1 MEPLLKALKELP
13 ARFKSLPSGA
23 RAGILGGLTLAVLI
37 GIGTSILS
45 SGTSYQYAFT
55 NLTPE
60 DSTEAGS
67 ALKAANIPFRTE
79 ANGSALAV
87 PATQVHEA
95 RLLLAAAGLPRGGG
109 VGFELFDRGDLGASE
124 FTQRVNLRRAT
135 EGELARTIGRLAAV
149 RSARV
154 HLTLPERG
162 LFRDEDRKPS
172 AAVVLN
178 LQPGR
183 VMQERELAGVR
194 HLVASSVA
202 GLDPNTVSIL
212 DGRGTVLSG
221 DRSESARLSS
231 QQHEVESALEQ
242 RIVQLLEPA
251 VGAGAVVAKVTAT
264 LDTSEV
270 ETTSDSYDGDN
281 QVVRSERKTTETTG
295 SEGAGASSGVAG
307 AAANVP
313 LGAATGGGTSGGN
326 RAQSTH
332 EDDTKNYEISKKVT
346 HTVTRA
352 PRITKLSAA
361 VLIDG
366 VDGKPRADAEIRR
379 LSDLA
384 KSAMGYDVQRG
395 DAFDISS
402 APFAKS
408 SEQGSGPTPIWARPE
423 IQSIGKTAG
432 VLLAAGAFV
441 IFLFMRFGKITAG
454 SGSGSNAAG
463 MALLKPGSSVAELEA
478 MLTRRGLGPVGSASA
493 ADGSAALRDRA
504 RELSKADPARAA
516 HLLRAWIAS
525 DSESKERA
533 RV

>member
-1 MEPLLKALKELP
+1 MEPLFRTLKELP
-13 ARFKSLPSGA
+13 GRFKSLPG
-23 RAGILGGLTLAVLI
+23 GIKAAIIGGIMVAALI
-37 GIGTSILS
+37 GVGTAVLS

-60 DSTEAGS
+60 DSTEAGG
-67 ALKAANIPFRTE
+67 ALKAAGIPFRSE
-79 ANGSALAV
+79 ANGSALSV
-87 PATQVHEA
+87 PSSKVHEA

-135 EGELARTIGRLAAV
+135 EGELARTIGRLSAV

-172 AAVVLN
+172 ASVVLN

-183 VMQERELAGVR
+183 VMQERELAGIR
-194 HLVASSVA
+194 HLVASSVT

-212 DGRGTVLSG
+212 DGRGAVLSG
-221 DRSESARLSS
+221 DKTESARLAS
-231 QQHEVESALEQ
+231 QQREVESALEQ

-270 ETTSDSYDGDN
+270 ETTSDSYDGDG
-281 QVVRSERKTTETTG
+281 QVVRSERKTTTQT
-295 SEGAGASSGVAG
+295 SNANSSNSGVAG
-307 AAANVP
+307 AAANQP
-313 LGAATGGGTSGGN
+313 MGGATGGGASGN
-326 RAQSTH
+326 NAQSMQ
-332 EDDTKNYEISKKVT
+332 EDDVKNYEISKKVT

-352 PRITKLSAA
+352 PRITRLSAA

-366 VDGKPRADAEIRR
+366 VDGKPRAEAEIRR

-402 APFAKS
+402 APFAKDTG
-408 SEQGSGPTPIWARPE
+408 EKGSGPTPIWARPE
-423 IQSIGKTAG
+423 IQSIGKTAAI
-432 VLLAAGAFV
+432 LLAAGAFV
-441 IFLFMRFGKITAG
+441 IFLFLKMGKATAG
-454 SGSGSNAAG
+454 GATSSGV
-463 MALLKPGSSVAELEA
+463 ALLKPGSSVAELEA
-478 MLTRRGLGPVGSASA
+478 MLSRRGLAPVGGSKE
-493 ADGSAALRDRA
+493 DGSAALRDRA

-516 HLLRAWIAS
+516 HLLRAWIAA
-525 DSESKERA
+525 DTETKERTA

>member
-1 MEPLLKALKELP
+1 MEPLFRTLRELP
-13 ARFKSLPSGA
+13 SRFSALPSSA
-23 RAGILGGLTLAVLI
+23 RAAILGGLALAVLI
-37 GIGTSILS
+37 GVGTAVLS

-60 DSTEAGS
+60 DSTEAGG

-87 PATQVHEA
+87 PASQVHEA

-135 EGELARTIGRLAAV
+135 EGELARTIGRLSAV

-183 VMQERELAGVR
+183 TMQERELAGVR

-221 DRSESARLSS
+221 DRSETARLAS
-231 QQHEVESALEQ
+231 QQREVESALEQ

-251 VGAGAVVAKVTAT
+251 IGAGSVVAKVSAS

-270 ETTSDSYDGDN
+270 ETTSDSYDGDG
-281 QVVRSERKTTETTG
+281 QVVRSERKTTEQTTSDATNG
-295 SEGAGASSGVAG
+295 SSGVAG
-307 AAANVP
+307 AAANQP
-313 LGAATGGGTSGGN
+313 LGAASAGGGGGGN
-326 RAQSTH
+326 RAQTMH
-332 EDDTKNYEISKKVT
+332 EDDVKNYEISKKIT

-352 PRITKLSAA
+352 PRVLKLSAA
-361 VLIDG
+361 VLVDG
-366 VDGKPRADAEIRR
+366 VDGKPRAEAEIRR

-384 KSAMGYDVQRG
+384 KSAMGFDAQRG
-395 DAFDISS
+395 DIFDISS
-402 APFAKS
+402 APFAKPA
-408 SEQGSGPTPIWARPE
+408 EGTGATPFWARPE
-423 IQSIGKTAG
+423 IQSTGKTAAI
-432 VLLAAGAFV
+432 LLAAGAFV
-441 IFLFMRFGKITAG
+441 IFLFMRLGKATAG
-454 SGSGSNAAG
+454 SGSTGV
-463 MALLKPGSSVAELEA
+463 ALLKPGSSVAELEA
-478 MLTRRGLGPVGSASA
+478 MLSRRGLGAVGSGSKE
-493 ADGSAALRDRA
+493 DGSAALRDRA

-525 DSESKERA
+525 DTEAKERTA

>member
-1 MEPLLKALKELP
+1 MNSLFGSLRELP
-13 ARFKSLPSGA
+13 GRFASLPGSA
-23 RAGILGGLTLAVLI
+23 KAAIIGGLMIAVLI
-37 GIGTSILS
+37 GVGTSIMS

-60 DSTEAGS
+60 DSSEAGA

-79 ANGSALAV
+79 ANGSALSV
-87 PATQVHEA
+87 PASKVHDA

-135 EGELARTIGRLAAV
+135 EGELARTIGRLSAV

-183 VMQERELAGVR
+183 VMQERELAGIR

-221 DRSESARLSS
+221 DRSETARLAS
-231 QQHEVESALEQ
+231 QQREVESALEQ

-251 VGAGAVVAKVTAT
+251 VGAGAVVAKVTAA

-270 ETTSDSYDGDN
+270 ETTSDAYDGDN
-281 QVVRSERKTTETTG
+281 QVVRSERKTTESTNSDATNG
-295 SEGAGASSGVAG
+295 SSGVAG
-307 AAANVP
+307 AAANQP
-313 LGAATGGGTSGGN
+313 LNPAAGGGGGGGN
-326 RAQSTH
+326 KAQTMR
-332 EDDTKNYEISKKVT
+332 EDDVKNYEISKKVT
-346 HTVTRA
+346 HTVNRA

-366 VDGKPRADAEIRR
+366 VDGKPRPEAEIRR

-395 DAFDISS
+395 DMFDISS
-402 APFAKS
+402 APFAKTA
-408 SEQGSGPTPIWARPE
+408 EQGSGPTPFWARPE
-423 IQSIGKTAG
+423 IQSTGKTAA
-432 VLLAAGAFV
+432 LLIAAGAFV
-441 IFLFMRFGKITAG
+441 IFLFMKMGKAT
-454 SGSGSNAAG
+454 SGGGMSASSGV
-463 MALLKPGSSVAELEA
+463 ALLKPGSSVAELEA
-478 MLTRRGLGPVGSASA
+478 MLSRRGLAPIPVPGG
-493 ADGSAALRDRA
+493 DGAGGLRDRA

-516 HLLRAWIAS
+516 HLLRAWIAA
-525 DSESKERA
+525 DTEAKEKVA
-533 RV
+533 RG

>member
-1 MEPLLKALKELP
+1 MEPLFRTLRELPLRFKALP
-13 ARFKSLPSGA
+13 GGA
-23 RAGILGGLTLAVLI
+23 RAAILGGLMLAVLI
-37 GIGTSILS
+37 GVGTSILS
-45 SGTSYQYAFT
+45 SGTNFQYAFT

-60 DSTEAGS
+60 DSTEAGA
-67 ALKAANIPFRTE
+67 ALKAANIPFRVE

-87 PATQVHEA
+87 PSSKVHDA

-135 EGELARTIGRLAAV
+135 EGELARTIGRLSAV

-183 VMQERELAGVR
+183 SMNDKELAGIR

-221 DRSESARLSS
+221 DRSETARLAS
-231 QQHEVESALEQ
+231 QQREVESALEQ
-242 RIVQLLEPA
+242 RIMQLLEPA
-251 VGAGAVVAKVTAT
+251 VGSGAVVAKVTAT

-270 ETTSDSYDGDN
+270 ETTSDAYDGDN
-281 QVVRSERKTTETTG
+281 QVVRSERKTTEQTNNSASNG
-295 SEGAGASSGVAG
+295 SSGVAG
-307 AAANVP
+307 AAANQP
-313 LGAATGGGTSGGN
+313 LGATATGGGGAN
-326 RAQSTH
+326 QAQSTR
-332 EDDTKNYEISKKVT
+332 EDDVKNYEISKKVT

-352 PRITKLSAA
+352 PRVTRLSAA
-361 VLIDG
+361 VLVDG
-366 VDGKPRADAEIRR
+366 VDGKPRGEAEIRR

-384 KSAMGYDVQRG
+384 KSAMGYDAQRG
-395 DAFDISS
+395 DVFDISS
-402 APFAKS
+402 APFAKQA
-408 SEQGSGPTPIWARPE
+408 EQGSGPTPFWARTE
-423 IQSIGKTAG
+423 VQSIGKTGAA
-432 VLLAAGAFV
+432 LLAAGAFV
-441 IFLFMRFGKITAG
+441 IFLFMRMGRATAG
-454 SGSGSNAAG
+454 GGSVSSGV
-463 MALLKPGSSVAELEA
+463 ALLKPGSSVAELEA
-478 MLTRRGLGPVGSASA
+478 MLSRRGLAPIPVPGGDA
-493 ADGSAALRDRA
+493 AAGLRDRA

-525 DSESKERA
+525 DTEAKEKAA

>member
-1 MEPLLKALKELP
+1 MDSLFRTLRELP
-13 ARFKSLPSGA
+13 SRVSALPGGA
-23 RAGILGGLTLAVLI
+23 RAAILGGLMLAVLI
-37 GIGTSILS
+37 GVGTSVLS

-67 ALKAANIPFRTE
+67 ALKAAGIPFRAE

-87 PATQVHEA
+87 PASKVHEA

-135 EGELARTIGRLAAV
+135 EGELARTIGRLSAV

-183 VMQERELAGVR
+183 VMQERELAGIR
-194 HLVASSVA
+194 HLVSSAVA
-202 GLDPNTVSIL
+202 GLDPNTVSVL

-221 DRSESARLSS
+221 DRSESARLAS
-231 QQHEVESALEQ
+231 QEREIESALEQ
-242 RIVQLLEPA
+242 RIVALLEPA
-251 VGAGAVVAKVTAT
+251 VGAGAVVAKVTAA
-264 LDTSEV
+264 LDTSEI
-270 ETTSDSYDGDN
+270 ETTSDSYDGDG
-281 QVVRSERKTTETTG
+281 QVVRSERKTTTQT
-295 SEGAGASSGVAG
+295 SNAASSNSGVAG
-307 AAANVP
+307 AAANQP
-313 LGAATGGGTSGGN
+313 IAPSTGGGPGGN
-326 RAQSTH
+326 TAQSMQ
-332 EDDTKNYEISKKVT
+332 EDDVKNYEISKKVT

-352 PRITKLSAA
+352 PRIMKLSAA
-361 VLIDG
+361 VLVDG
-366 VDGKPRADAEIRR
+366 VDGKPRAEAEIRR

-395 DAFDISS
+395 DSFDISS
-402 APFAKS
+402 APFAKQT
-408 SEQGSGPTPIWARPE
+408 EQGSGPTPFWARPE
-423 IQSIGKTAG
+423 IQSVGKTGAI
-432 VLLAAGAFV
+432 LLAAGAFV
-441 IFLFMRFGKITAG
+441 IFLFMRLGRAT
-454 SGSGSNAAG
+454 SGGQSTGV
-463 MALLKPGSSVAELEA
+463 ALLKPGSSVAELEA
-478 MLTRRGLGPVGSASA
+478 MLSRRGLAPVG
-493 ADGSAALRDRA
+493 GSATDGTGALRDRA

-525 DSESKERA
+525 DTEAKERTA

>member
-1 MEPLLKALKELP
+1 MEPLLKSFKDLP
-13 ARFKSLPSGA
+13 ARFKALPGGA
-23 RAGILGGLTLAVLI
+23 RAAILGSFMIAALI
-37 GIGTSILS
+37 GVGTAIFS
-45 SGTSYQYAFT
+45 SGASYQYAFT

-60 DSTEAGS
+60 DGSEAGS
-67 ALKAANIPFRTE
+67 ALKAAGIAFRFE

-87 PATQVHEA
+87 PSSQVHEA

-109 VGFELFDRGDLGASE
+109 VGFEIFDKGDLGASE

-135 EGELARTIGRLAAV
+135 EGELARTIGRLSAV

-202 GLDPNTVSIL
+202 GMDPNSVSVL

-221 DRSESARLSS
+221 DRSETAKLAS
-231 QQHEVESALEQ
+231 QEHELEASLEQ

-251 VGAGAVVAKVTAT
+251 VGSGAVVAKVTAT

-270 ETTSDSYDGDN
+270 ETTQDAYDGDQ
-281 QVVRSERKTTETTG
+281 QVVRSERKTTEQTNSDANTG
-295 SEGAGASSGVAG
+295 SGVAG

-313 LGAATGGGTSGGN
+313 LGATTGGGSGGN
-326 RAQSTH
+326 RAASTR
-332 EDDTKNYEISKKVT
+332 EDDVKNYEISKKVI
-346 HTVTRA
+346 HTVNRS

-366 VDGKPRADAEIRR
+366 VDGKPRPDQEIRR

-384 KSAMGYDVQRG
+384 KSAMGYDAQRG

-402 APFAKS
+402 APFAKQT
-408 SEQGSGPTPIWARPE
+408 EQGSTATPFYARPE
-423 IQSIGKTAG
+423 IQSIGKTAAM
-432 VLLAAGAFV
+432 LLAAGAFV
-441 IFLFMRFGKITAG
+441 IFLFMRMGKAT
-454 SGSGSNAAG
+454 SGGAVSSGV
-463 MALLKPGSSVAELEA
+463 ALLKPGSSVAELEA
-478 MLTRRGLGPVGSASA
+478 MLSRRGLAPIPVPGGDGA
-493 ADGSAALRDRA
+493 AGLRDRA

-525 DSESKERA
+525 DTEAKERVA
-533 RV
+533 SG